1 MMFIWFVVLVVLGV
15 SLYNYFDSINLN
27 QLTSTTHNNDLF
39 DHRNKKYGAYAVRKS
54 YNTIMLLILSG
65 TVALFG
71 LTMGAQYGFGSGRN
85 DLKEITKKTELLD
98 TTLLSL
104 YEPPKDEVPTLP
116 PSYSIKSSQGSG
128 GENQADQ
135 EEQEET
141 KESTTGKETEN
152 PDKPVTKSTKPK
164 SNDADINKMDAHVD
178 DVLSEAKARAAAR
191 QAKKEKEKQDALTK
205 QGVNTK
211 GSNGNEGSK
220 PKTKKSNKFDLEGR
234 TPFNDDDWY
243 LQNPAY
249 LCGKGV
255 AGSITVKIKVDGGG
269 KVTYVE
275 ALNAS
280 GIDDC
285 IVRNAEKYAKN
296 ARFNSSSKS
305 SQEGTITYYYQ
316 AQ

>member
-27 QLTSTTHNNDLF
+27 QLTSTIHNNDLF

-85 DLKEITKKTELLD
+85 DLKEITKKTEFLD

-205 QGVNTK
+205 QGVNNK

>member
-1 MMFIWFVVLVVLGV
+1 MIFIWLVVIVVLGV

-27 QLTSTTHNNDLF
+27 QLTSTVHNNDLF

-54 YNTIMLLILSG
+54 YNTIMLFILSG

-71 LTMGAQYGFGSGRN
+71 LTMGAQYGFGSGGS
-85 DLKEITKKTELLD
+85 DLKEITKKTEFLD

-164 SNDADINKMDAHVD
+164 SNDADINNMDAHIENT
-178 DVLSEAKARAAAR
+178 LSDAKKRNAEGKARR
-191 QAKKEKEKQDALTK
+191 LKEQQDALTK
-205 QGVNTK
+205 QGIDNK
-211 GSNGNEGSK
+211 GSSGNEGSK
-220 PKTKKSNKFDLEGR
+220 PKTKKPNKFDLEGR

-280 GIDDC
+280 GIDGC
-285 IVRNAEKYAKN
+285 IVRSAEKYAKN

-305 SQEGTITYYYQ
+305 LQEGTITYYYL